1 MRFTSYTS
9 PQETG
14 KTKENLEA
22 RINLLSQ
29 METPFYSMIGRGTT
43 QSTRAQ
49 LIREELNPFVENRFA
64 EGFDFPTIAN
74 VSPVVAGDNRDDFYT
89 QIFSKSVSVSGS
101 QQANTTVSVTG
112 KKELAEQLALRGM
125 ELKRDVEWALVGSKT
140 ARGAALSNNDQNS
153 GQVVAVAGDYAGAPG
168 SDGANGGP
176 GTPRTLTD
184 YWNQCSAAT
193 TVTVDGTIT
202 NYQSANAANAFVE
215 AQINTVARSLY
226 ETGGLSYNMGNS
238 QVGNPATLIM
248 SPRKKIVMDAFLDG
262 HTNARRDIGNLKML
276 NTSYTKYGSSFGD
289 FAIIPDQFTSNVD
302 VAVFNPS
309 NIKWVTYRPMHTQEI
324 AKIGDSERR
333 QIVMEGTLITR
344 HEGANGRIANLN
356 AA

>member
-64 EGFDFPTIAN
+64 EGYDFPSSPAS
-74 VSPVVAGDNRDDFYT
+74 VSPVVAGDVRDDFYT

-125 ELKRDVEWALVGSKT
+125 ELKRDVEWALVGSKS
-140 ARGAALSNNDQNS
+140 ARG
-153 GQVVAVAGDYAGAPG
+153 
-168 SDGANGGP
+168 
-176 GTPRTLTD
+176 TD
-184 YWNQCSAAT
+184 
-193 TVTVDGTIT
+193 
-202 NYQSANAANAFVE
+202 
-215 AQINTVARSLY
+215 
-226 ETGGLSYNMGNS
+226 
-238 QVGNPATLIM
+238 
-248 SPRKKIVMDAFLDG
+248 
-262 HTNARRDIGNLKML
+262 
-276 NTSYTKYGSSFGD
+276 
-289 FAIIPDQFTSNVD
+289 
-302 VAVFNPS
+302 
-309 NIKWVTYRPMHTQEI
+309 
-324 AKIGDSERR
+324 
-333 QIVMEGTLITR
+333 
-344 HEGANGRIANLN
+344 
-356 AA
+356 

>member
-9 PQETG
+9 PQESG

-49 LIREELNPFVENRFA
+49 LIREELNPFVENRQV
-64 EGFDFPTIAN
+64 EGFDFPTNDADI
-74 VSPVVAGDNRDDFYT
+74 SPTVDGDERDDFYT
-89 QIFSKSVSVSGS
+89 HIFAKTVAVTGS

-125 ELKRDVEWALVGSKT
+125 ELKRDVEWALVGSKS
-140 ARGAALSNNDQNS
+140 ARGAVGSATDQLS
-153 GQVVAVAGDYAGAPG
+153 GQLAQNGAPAGNYSGAAG
-168 SDGANGGP
+168 SASAA
-176 GTPRTLTD
+176 RTLTD
-184 YWNQCSAAT
+184 YWNQCSSDT
-193 TVTVDGTIT
+193 TTQAGTGAVSDYS
-202 NYQSANAANAFVE
+202 NANAANAFTE
-215 AQINTVARSLY
+215 AQINSVARSLY
-226 ETGGLSYNMGNS
+226 ETGGLSYNQGNS
-238 QVGNPATLIM
+238 QVKNASSLIM
-248 SPRKKIVMDAFLDG
+248 SPRKKIVMDTFLDA
-262 HTNARRDIGNLKML
+262 HANTRRDIGNMKML
-276 NTSYTKYGSSFGD
+276 NHSYTKYGSSFGD
-289 FAIIPDQFTSNVD
+289 FAIIPDQFCSNVD
-302 VAVFNPS
+302 VAVFNPQ

-333 QIVMEGTLITR
+333 QIVMEGTLISR
-344 HEGANGRIANLN
+344 HEGANGRITRLN

>member
-64 EGFDFPTIAN
+64 EGFDFPAAAN
-74 VSPVVAGDNRDDFYT
+74 VSPVVAGDSRDDFYT
-89 QIFSKSVSVSGS
+89 QIFSKSVSVTGS

-125 ELKRDVEWALVGSKT
+125 ELKRDVEWALVGSKA
-140 ARGAALSNNDQNS
+140 ARGAAGSATDQLS
-153 GQVVAVAGDYAGAPG
+153 GQLQQDGAPAGDYSG
-168 SDGANGGP
+168 NGGSTGSP
-176 GTPRTLTD
+176 TRTITD
-184 YWNQCSAAT
+184 YWNQCSAET
-193 TVTVDGTIT
+193 TVNAGPAIT
-202 NYQSANAANAFVE
+202 NYTNANANNAFTE
-215 AQINTVARSLY
+215 ATINNVARQLY

-238 QVGNPATLIM
+238 QVGNPATLIC
-248 SPRKKIVMDAFLDG
+248 LL
-262 HTNARRDIGNLKML
+262 ARRL
-276 NTSYTKYGSSFGD
+276 
-289 FAIIPDQFTSNVD
+289 
-302 VAVFNPS
+302 
-309 NIKWVTYRPMHTQEI
+309 
-324 AKIGDSERR
+324 
-333 QIVMEGTLITR
+333 
-344 HEGANGRIANLN
+344 
-356 AA
+356 